1 MLTINKKIKI
11 TAENSKVEFDLE
23 NKLPEGEYEAQ
34 LVVNDK
40 VPYEQKNTLYALK
53 EWSKNGIK
61 FDKPVYFN
69 REDMYDNGSEI
80 FNR

>member
-34 LVVNDK
+34 LLIEDK
-40 VPYEQKNTLYALK
+40 VEKMDK
-53 EWSKNGIK
+53 EKKFDLRNWSSGIK
-61 FDKPVYFN
+61 LEKMPSFR
-69 REDMYDNGSEI
+69 REEMYGEDG
-80 FNR
+80 R

>member
-34 LVVNDK
+34 LVGF
-40 VPYEQKNTLYALK
+40 EIITL
-53 EWSKNGIK
+53 
-61 FDKPVYFN
+61 
-69 REDMYDNGSEI
+69 EDE
-80 FNR
+80 

>member
-11 TAENSKVEFDLE
+11 TAENAKVEFDLE

-34 LVVNDK
+34 LVIDIEVAE
-40 VPYEQKNTLYALK
+40 EQKNTLYALE
-53 EWSKNGIK
+53 EWGKTGIK

-69 REDMYDNGSEI
+69 REDMYNNESEI